1 MAKRKKGTNRS
12 RRPTGRATFDEMGSE
27 NINKV
32 KEKVSDYKIR
42 SPIQE
47 AIDFGI
53 DVTLLYDTLTLTPT
67 ERIELHQ
74 RMLETAEELRKAGKR
89 KNARS

>member
-1 MAKRKKGTNRS
+1 MAKERKGTKRS
-12 RRPTGRATFDEMGSE
+12 RRPTGKATFDEIGFE

-32 KEKVSDYKIR
+32 KEEISNYKIKN
-42 SPIQE
+42 PIEE

-89 KNARS
+89 KNAKS